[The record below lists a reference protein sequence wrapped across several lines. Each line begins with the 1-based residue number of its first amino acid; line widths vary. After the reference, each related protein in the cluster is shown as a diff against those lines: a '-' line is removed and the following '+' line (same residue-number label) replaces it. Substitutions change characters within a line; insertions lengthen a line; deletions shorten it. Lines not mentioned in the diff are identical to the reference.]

1 MTLQALREKVG
12 DFAFFSIMRSWAQ
25 QNRFGNVT
33 TPGFVALAE
42 RISGMELD
50 PFFRVWL
57 YEPGKPITW

>member
-1 MTLQALREKVG
+1 
-12 DFAFFSIMRSWAQ
+12 MRSWAQ